1 MHPFSRNL
9 LIPALTFIASVT
21 GYVAWHALT
30 REKSSALPEDT
41 VLQIGEPQR
50 ARLVFAGD
58 LMQHMPQVRAAR
70 RSDGTFDYSET
81 FRYVKPIFEEADFAM
96 LNFETTL
103 TPTSRYTGYPMFRS
117 PAQLADALHDIGM
130 DAVVMAKKKQEH

>member
-1 MHPFSRNL
+1 MMHPFSRNL

-70 RSDGTFDYSET
+70 RPDGTFDYSET
-81 FRYVKPIFEEADFAM
+81 FSYVKPI
-96 LNFETTL
+96 
-103 TPTSRYTGYPMFRS
+103 
-117 PAQLADALHDIGM
+117 
-130 DAVVMAKKKQEH
+130 